1 MVTAG
6 AGMYLLQQLAA
17 LIPEDA
23 PHEYVGSP
31 VLVEIAVDEDESLRS
46 VGNASSFRLVE
57 RELPLD

>member
-23 PHEYVGSP
+23 PHEYAGSP

-46 VGNASSFRLVE
+46 AGNASSFHLVE